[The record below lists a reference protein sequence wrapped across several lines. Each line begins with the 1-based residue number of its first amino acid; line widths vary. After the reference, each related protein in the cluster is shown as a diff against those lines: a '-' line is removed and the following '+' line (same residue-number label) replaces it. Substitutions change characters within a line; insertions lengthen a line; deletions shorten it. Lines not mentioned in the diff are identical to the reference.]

1 MSPEYL
7 RPLPATRRQPV
18 GRHHPHRLPHRA
30 HWVQCVIQRVVVHE
44 ERGLQADEAGGRGVE
59 VVEAEDGPGVAGHG
73 EGVAGHQ
80 GPGEGVV
87 VQIVSLERGES
98 GDQQGAW

>member
-1 MSPEYL
+1 M
-7 RPLPATRRQPV
+7 
-18 GRHHPHRLPHRA
+18 
-30 HWVQCVIQRVVVHE
+30 VVHE

-98 GDQQGAW
+98 GDQQEHGEAREDDQKYPPKGTNH